1 MRKMLGI
8 MAACLVASAAPAD
21 AALVQLSIS
30 GTLQGT
36 QSTIMC
42 GPGSASTCL
51 TTYSGGLLN
60 ESFNKEFGTALLPMN
75 LVQGDNAFSYGAPRS
90 GGMFTGTIRYDNGV
104 LSGLNLFYS
113 VESGD
118 VSRGVIGSSFVNAS
132 ARSFAVT
139 AVPEPTTWALML
151 LGFLAVGSALRQVPK
166 QTFVRAA
173 LR

>member
-1 MRKMLGI
+1 
-8 MAACLVASAAPAD
+8 
-21 AALVQLSIS
+21 
-30 GTLQGT
+30 
-36 QSTIMC
+36 
-42 GPGSASTCL
+42 
-51 TTYSGGLLN
+51 
-60 ESFNKEFGTALLPMN
+60 
-75 LVQGDNAFSYGAPRS
+75 
-90 GGMFTGTIRYDNGV
+90 
-104 LSGLNLFYS
+104 LNLFYS